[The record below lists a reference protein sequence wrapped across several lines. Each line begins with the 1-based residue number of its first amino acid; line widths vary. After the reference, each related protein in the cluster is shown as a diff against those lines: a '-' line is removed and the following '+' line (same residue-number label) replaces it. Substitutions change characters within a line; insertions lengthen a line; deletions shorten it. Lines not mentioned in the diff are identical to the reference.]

1 MIKRINVKFDII
13 EMMYYYWQVTSERG
27 KVGEPYIIEL
37 SDNTDMKYVYDEEF
51 NSDSVRRVLSAIS
64 NREVLNSESKKERRF
79 WNFNMWM
86 LEDLGFTEMM
96 VLPVK
101 RLNLN
106 ILVNKL
112 NETHGDSKFE
122 ELKVIFVPGLEE
134 EYSIVEDKL
143 IINFFKIKADLY
155 EEDKVTIGELPL
167 VDYIEE
173 KLKELLSK

>member
-27 KVGEPYIIEL
+27 KVGEPYIIKL
-37 SDNTDMKYVYDEEF
+37 SENPEMKYVYDEEF

-64 NREVLNSESKKERRF
+64 NREVLNSENKKERKF

-101 RLNLN
+101 KLNLN
-106 ILVNKL
+106 ELVDKL
-112 NETHGDSKFE
+112 NETHGDTKFE
-122 ELKVIFVPGLEE
+122 ELEVLFVPGLEE
-134 EYSIVEDKL
+134 EYSIVENKL
-143 IINFFKIKADLY
+143 IVNFFKIKADLY
-155 EEDKVTIGELPL
+155 EEDKVTIEDLPL
-167 VDYIEE
+167 ADYIEE
-173 KLKELLSK
+173 KLVELLSK

>member
-1 MIKRINVKFDII
+1 MLFR
-13 EMMYYYWQVTSERG
+13 S
-27 KVGEPYIIEL
+27 
-37 SDNTDMKYVYDEEF
+37 F

>member
-27 KVGEPYIIEL
+27 KVGEPYIIKL
-37 SDNTDMKYVYDEEF
+37 SENPEMKYVYDEEF

-64 NREVLNSESKKERRF
+64 NREVLNSENKKERKF

-101 RLNLN
+101 KLNLN
-106 ILVNKL
+106 ELVDKL
-112 NETHGDSKFE
+112 NETHGDTKFE
-122 ELKVIFVPGLEE
+122 ELEVLFVPGLEE
-134 EYSIVEDKL
+134 EYSIVENKL
-143 IINFFKIKADLY
+143 IVNFFKIKADLY
-155 EEDKVTIGELPL
+155 EEDKVTIEDLPL
-167 VDYIEE
+167 DDYIAE
-173 KLKELLSK
+173 KLAELLSK

>member
-1 MIKRINVKFDII
+1 MIKRIGVRYNII
-13 EMMYYYWQVTSERG
+13 EMMYYYWQVTSEKG
-27 KVGEPYIIEL
+27 KVGETYIIEL
-37 SDNTDMKYVYDEEF
+37 SDEEDMKYVYDDEF

-64 NREVLNSESKKERRF
+64 NREMLNSESKKERRF

-101 RLNLN
+101 KLNLSS
-106 ILVNKL
+106 LVEKL
-112 NETHGDSKFE
+112 NENYGDTKHE
-122 ELKVIFVPGLEE
+122 ELEVIFVPGLEE
-134 EYSIVEDKL
+134 EYSIVENKL
-143 IINFFKIKADLY
+143 IVNFFKIKADLY

>member
-27 KVGEPYIIEL
+27 KVGEPYIIKL
-37 SDNTDMKYVYDEEF
+37 SENPEMKYVYDEEF

-64 NREVLNSESKKERRF
+64 NREVLNSENKKERKF

-101 RLNLN
+101 KLNLN
-106 ILVNKL
+106 ELVDKL
-112 NETHGDSKFE
+112 NETHGDTKFE
-122 ELKVIFVPGLEE
+122 ELEVLFVPGLEE
-134 EYSIVEDKL
+134 EYSIVENKL
-143 IINFFKIKADLY
+143 IVNFFKIKADLY
-155 EEDKVTIGELPL
+155 EEDKVTIEDLPL
-167 VDYIEE
+167 ADYIEE
-173 KLKELLSK
+173 KLAELLSK

>member
-27 KVGEPYIIEL
+27 KVGEPYIIKL
-37 SDNTDMKYVYDEEF
+37 SENPEMKYVYDEEF

-64 NREVLNSESKKERRF
+64 NREVLNSESKKERKF

-101 RLNLN
+101 KLNLN
-106 ILVNKL
+106 VLVDKL
-112 NETHGDSKFE
+112 NETYGDIKFE
-122 ELKVIFVPGLEE
+122 ELEVIFVPGLEQ
-134 EYSIVEDKL
+134 EYSIIENKL
-143 IINFFKIKADLY
+143 IVNFFKIKADLY
-155 EEDKVTIGELPL
+155 EEDKVTIEDLPL
-167 VDYIEE
+167 ADYIEE
-173 KLKELLSK
+173 KLAELLSK

>member
-1 MIKRINVKFDII
+1 MIKRINVEFNII
-13 EMMYYYWQVTSERG
+13 EMMYYYWQVTSEKG

-37 SDNTDMKYVYDEEF
+37 SDNPAMKYVYDEEF

-64 NREVLNSESKKERRF
+64 NREVLNSESKKERKF

-101 RLNLN
+101 RLNLSN
-106 ILVNKL
+106 LIDKL
-112 NETHGDSKFE
+112 NDTYGDTKYE
-122 ELKVIFVPGLEE
+122 ELVVMFVPGLEE
-134 EYSIVEDKL
+134 EYNIVENKL

-155 EEDKVTIGELPL
+155 EEDKVTIGELSL
-167 VDYIEE
+167 VDYVEE
-173 KLKELLSK
+173 KLKELLNK

>member
-64 NREVLNSESKKERRF
+64 NREVLNSESKKERKF

>member
-1 MIKRINVKFDII
+1 MIKRIGVKFNII
-13 EMMYYYWQVTSERG
+13 EMMYYYWQVTSEKG
-27 KVGEPYIIEL
+27 KVGETYIIEL
-37 SDNTDMKYVYDEEF
+37 SDESDMKYVYDDEF

-64 NREVLNSESKKERRF
+64 NREMLNSESKKERRF

-106 ILVNKL
+106 SLIDKL
-112 NETHGDSKFE
+112 NDIYGDTQYE
-122 ELKVIFVPGLEE
+122 ELEVIFVPGLEE
-134 EYSIVEDKL
+134 EYSIVENKL
-143 IINFFKIKADLY
+143 IVNFFKIKADLY